1 MTIKE
6 IKSYREKEV
15 QEATVTLTYDEI
27 KDICT
32 AMVHYVK
39 CKNATKFKDEP
50 KERVY
55 RFFDTKRDMCILFE
69 LIKNGKLDQCTIN
82 RYAEIM
88 DEVEEE
94 YAD

>member
-6 IKSYREKEV
+6 IKSYKEKEV

-32 AMVHYVK
+32 AMVYYVK
-39 CKNATKFKDEP
+39 CRNTTKLEP

-82 RYAEIM
+82 RYAEVM
-88 DEVEEE
+88 DEVEDE